1 MWGTQQKLEE
11 LKFSYLMGKEDVRD
25 GLNERE
31 LLLLFLLVLE
41 MFIFRET
48 ILLRMGIGSSH

>member
-11 LKFSYLMGKEDVRD
+11 LKFSYLMGMEDVRD

-31 LLLLFLLVLE
+31 LLLLFL
-41 MFIFRET
+41 
-48 ILLRMGIGSSH
+48 HK